1 MTSLDWLKR
10 AKARLW
16 ELGWSYSRM
25 GLWYRPFPRN
35 RKAGLTIFQAAKE
48 VGFDDPEEE
57 VQGQGTQTAGNS
69 TAAIC

>member
-1 MTSLDWLKR
+1 
-10 AKARLW
+10 
-16 ELGWSYSRM
+16 M